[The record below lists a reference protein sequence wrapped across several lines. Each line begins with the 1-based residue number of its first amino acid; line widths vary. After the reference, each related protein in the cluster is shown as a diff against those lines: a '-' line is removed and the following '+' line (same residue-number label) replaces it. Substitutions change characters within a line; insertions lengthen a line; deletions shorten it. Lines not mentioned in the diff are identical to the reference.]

1 MFKKCFVLGVL
12 LLSVPMSG
20 CVSVRTVNMGPA
32 KSDHIYEKNYQLGT
46 AKTAY
51 VGEEIVKV
59 KDYYVTTQNLSKLR
73 ADSDFTLEVFGQNT
87 YRGNKGDQFTILGQS
102 DDELSN
108 YLISV
113 PTMPMIRFCIDK
125 YGAMTDRLVG
135 NMNQILAISPQ
146 LQPRDTRFRQ
156 VTVQAVDQNA
166 GYVNFEIVFTGI
178 GDKSMNL
185 LYREYTKDNMAR
197 EAFYQNLTYPLTTKT
212 IRFKNIQIAVSEIT
226 DDHIRYSVTTD
237 GLSQ

>member
-1 MFKKCFVLGVL
+1 MSVLT
-12 LLSVPMSG
+12 SG
-20 CVSVRTVNMGPA
+20 CVSVRAVNMAPT
-32 KSDHIYEKNYQLGT
+32 KSDHVYEKNYHIGT
-46 AKTAY
+46 EKTAY
-51 VGEEIVKV
+51 VGEEIVKI
-59 KDYYVTTQNLSKLR
+59 KDYYITTQNLSKLR

-87 YRGNKGDQFTILGQS
+87 YRGNKNEQFTILGQS

-125 YGAMTDRLVG
+125 YGAMTDRLIG
-135 NMNQILAISPQ
+135 NMNQVLAISPN
-146 LQPRDTRFRQ
+146 LQPVDTRFRQ
-156 VTVQAVDQNA
+156 VIVQAVDQNA

-178 GDKSMNL
+178 SDKSMNL

-212 IRFKNIQIAVSEIT
+212 IRFKAIQIAVAEVT